1 MNQEQSTTAKGDI
14 LVVDDSPA
22 NLSLLTQMLSTQ
34 GYKVRVAPNGKLA
47 LKSVQYYP
55 PNLILLDIMMP
66 LIDGYEVCKRLKAE
80 EQTKDIPVIF
90 LSALDEAVDK
100 VKAFNWGAVD
110 YVSKPFENVEV
121 LARIEHQLTIQ
132 RQKKSLQKE
141 IEERKKIEENLQQSR
156 RLLAS
161 VLNSSLDGIMAF
173 NSVRDED
180 KNIVDFEC
188 MLVNPVAAET
198 IGKTKK
204 YLIGK
209 HFLKELPSLTNTSL
223 LEYYQ
228 SIVTTGIIINKEFY
242 YQHEYVKGWFQLVAV
257 KIGDGVAVTFRDI
270 TDRKQMEL
278 TLQQANLILEKKA
291 NIDSLTHL
299 ANRRRFDEYLNQEW
313 RRMLEKKQP
322 LSLILCD
329 VDYFKFYN
337 DSYGHQT
344 GDECLRQVAAAIAR
358 SVRYPEDLA
367 ARYGG
372 EEFAIILPNTT
383 AKNAV
388 KVAQKIRS
396 ELHKLKIAHRSSTA
410 SQYVTLSLGVAS
422 MIPTS
427 ELSPADSIA
436 AADEVLYEAKKQG
449 RDRVV
454 LKQLSG

>member
-1 MNQEQSTTAKGDI
+1 MNQEQSTTARGDI

-34 GYKVRVAPNGKLA
+34 GYKVRVAPNGELA

-55 PNLILLDIMMP
+55 PNIILLDIMMP

-80 EQTKDIPVIF
+80 QQTKDIPVIF
-90 LSALDEAVDK
+90 LSALDEVLDK
-100 VKAFNWGAVD
+100 VKAFHLGAVD
-110 YVSKPFENVEV
+110 YISKPFENVEV
-121 LARIEHQLTIQ
+121 LARIENQLTIQ
-132 RQKKSLQKE
+132 RQKKRLEEE
-141 IEERKKIEENLQQSR
+141 IYIRKKIEENLQESR
-156 RLLAS
+156 GLLES

-173 NSVRDED
+173 NSVRD
-180 KNIVDFEC
+180 KNDNVVDFEC
-188 MLVNPVAAET
+188 LLVNPVAAET
-198 IGKTKK
+198 IGKAKK
-204 YLIGK
+204 NLMRK
-209 HFLKELPSLTNTSL
+209 HFLKELPSLKKTNL
-223 LEYYQ
+223 LEYYT

-242 YQHEYVKGWFQLVAV
+242 YEHEYVKGWFQIVAV

-270 TDRKQMEL
+270 TDRKRMEL

-313 RRMLEKKQP
+313 RRMMEEKQP
-322 LSLILCD
+322 LSLIICD
-329 VDYFKFYN
+329 VDYFKLYN

-344 GDECLRQVAAAIAR
+344 GDECLRQVAGAIAR

-372 EEFAIILPNTT
+372 EEFAIILPNTR

-388 KVAQKIRS
+388 KVAQKIRY
-396 ELHKLKIAHRSSTA
+396 ELQKLKIPHRSSTA
-410 SQYVTLSLGVAS
+410 SQYVTLSLGVSS
-422 MIPTS
+422 MIPTE

-454 LKQLSG
+454 LKQ